1 MENQMM
7 TLFANV
13 NSKRAERLVTL
24 EEWIQQIRTNKTFA
38 GGTMKPTAS
47 SARCRLWYRQATA
60 RTEGR

>member
-1 MENQMM
+1 MENQKM

-38 GGTMKPTAS
+38 EAPPERAE
-47 SARCRLWYRQATA
+47 R
-60 RTEGR
+60 